1 MLPPLARLLTAL
13 FGAARP
19 ATRIWLAATAV
30 TLAVPAAPAH
40 AQLLKRI
47 KQAAAEKAAD
57 AAGRKVL
64 GEEAKDGTPAAASG
78 GATTSGTAARAASS
92 AAPTRSSGPSKLEIT
107 PERVT
112 QFLVAMEPMVAAAK
126 ERAAHAAAEQ
136 KVEDYQ
142 KCMALA
148 GQKQTEAMMKGQA
161 TGPTKAQQAEID
173 RLLELGGDLVQ
184 QMLVATQAGDTTKAR
199 ILSDSSVAVST
210 KANAMLNPFI
220 GKMCGTTVPPKPGQ
234 LAESRLRD
242 AEKPRRIDGWS
253 ETQFGLMRERIAL
266 HFLAPEKSGLTP
278 EERAAVDARRA
289 DFTIFVA
296 AWKTHA
302 QNWATWSDVYSAWQN
317 K

>member
-1 MLPPLARLLTAL
+1 MLPPLARFLVALLRA
-13 FGAARP
+13 GRP
-19 ATRIWLAATAV
+19 ATHVWLAATAV
-30 TLAVPAAPAH
+30 TLALPVAPAH

-64 GEEAKDGTPAAASG
+64 GEEAKDSTPPAASG
-78 GATTSGTAARAASS
+78 AAATPRAASRAGSS

-112 QFLVAMEPMVAAAK
+112 QFLVAMEPAVAAAK
-126 ERAAHAAAEQ
+126 ERAAHAVAE
-136 KVEDYQ
+136 KKLEDYH

-161 TGPTKAQQAEID
+161 TSPTKAQQAEID
-173 RLLELGGDLVQ
+173 RLLDLGGDLVQ
-184 QMLVATQAGDTTKAR
+184 QMLAATQAGDTTKAR

-210 KANAMLNPFI
+210 RANAMLNPFI

-234 LAESRLRD
+234 LDESRLRD
-242 AEKPRRIDGWS
+242 AEKPRKIDGWS

-266 HFLAPEKSGLTP
+266 HFLAPEKSGLAP

-289 DFTIFVA
+289 DFAVFVA
-296 AWKTHA
+296 AWKSHA